1 MRPHRLTSDTG
12 DVLIMDAVL
21 ETYDATGFALWPV
34 AELPSNHLLT
44 LSSRLSVREIG
55 TAMAV
60 LTSYNK
66 SDDEAR
72 PSDPQDSMEQ
82 VSQLLTT
89 DQVIAPGGIR
99 IQDTSTGMTAPPG
112 CCFGLENWRDW
123 LEFMNGEEPWLGHDP
138 TPRIEHTGTT
148 VQLWLD
154 AKHPN
159 GVPIELSLPRLPELL
174 GSVQADLIAFLA
186 SVGEWATRYAPPL
199 ADALVAKLDEDLT
212 IEAPLRDGQS

>member
-1 MRPHRLTSDTG
+1 
-12 DVLIMDAVL
+12 MDAVL